1 MSSIIRQ
8 LLQQQAI
15 AGLAKMYGGV
25 TRKCLVASDWQIK
38 SLAQRCLEQST
49 VASTGKA
56 LCIPASDDAPA
67 VG

>member
-1 MSSIIRQ
+1 
-8 LLQQQAI
+8 
-15 AGLAKMYGGV
+15 MYGGV